1 MSGHNVRYATVFYL
15 AKETLDMPYVLA
27 QRWISDTESDL
38 GLGTVVAVESRSVT
52 VLFSATGESRLFS
65 RNDAPLTRV
74 IFNSGDSVQS
84 HEGWSMTV
92 TETKEENGLLTY
104 IGTREDTQEAN
115 VALREVMLC
124 HNIRFNKPQDRMFAG
139 QIERMNHFALRYD
152 CLTQRHAM
160 QQSDLLGLA
169 GTRASLIPHQL
180 HIAKEVGSRYAP
192 RVLLAD
198 EVGLG
203 KTIEAGMIILQ
214 QVLTG
219 RAERVL
225 ILLPDSLQHQ
235 WLVEMRRRFNL
246 NFAIFDQ
253 ERCAEANLDAENPFD
268 TEQLIIAS
276 LSLLRNNT
284 RYKQALDG
292 DWDLVVVDEA
302 HHLEWNSEKPSR
314 EYRIVEGLAQSTP
327 GILLLTATPDQL
339 GHESH
344 FARLRLLDPDRFYD
358 YNAFLAEE
366 KEYQHVADAANEL
379 LEQEQLTAETKATL
393 VELLKER
400 SITVLLNDIEASPT
414 SKSRETLLQLLLD
427 RHGTSRV
434 LMRNTRQAVKGFP
447 KRIVNTY
454 PLPMPKQYATSI
466 KVSKMMGSSK
476 SVEASALQ
484 SLYPEEIFQEF
495 EGKDA
500 SWWSFDPRIEWL
512 IELIKSSKE
521 KMLIICAH
529 AQTALVIEQAL
540 RVKEAIRSAVFHEG
554 LSLIERDKAAA
565 YFAQSEDGAQVLVCS
580 EIGSEGRNF
589 QFARHL
595 VLFDLPLNP
604 DLLEQRIGRLD
615 RIGQANDIQ
624 LHLPYL
630 EGSSQKLLLDWYHQG
645 LNAFEDTCPSGGIVF
660 SQVQNYLH
668 QLLNDEETAEQSLA
682 EVIAQTQT
690 THQQLKDKVEQG
702 RDRLL
707 ELNSGGQSK
716 GKNIAQRIAKVD
728 NGTALPTFMFN
739 MLDICGVEQ
748 EDHSENAIIL
758 RPGGHMLHSHFPGV
772 GDEGTTVTFSRDTA
786 LAREDF
792 QFVNWEHPMVQGSI
806 DMVLSDTTGNNS
818 VAVLKSKALPAGTML
833 LELVF
838 VADTS
843 APKKYHIG
851 RFLPATPMRLLMD
864 KNGNDLSSNVSYENL
879 SNQLSPIGRHIAS
892 KLVSASQAFIHQQVQ
907 LGTEQAQ
914 KALAE
919 VKSAAHDKMH
929 SALSQEIER
938 LTDLKAINPNIR
950 QDEINHL
957 ETEQKQLTQ
966 YIDNAQV
973 QLDCLRFI
981 VVSPE

>member
-1 MSGHNVRYATVFYL
+1 
-15 AKETLDMPYVLA
+15 MPYVLA

-38 GLGTVVAVESRSVT
+38 GLGTVVAVEGRTVT
-52 VLFSATGESRLFS
+52 VLFSATGESRHFS
-65 RNDAPLTRV
+65 REEAPLTRV
-74 IFNSGDSVQS
+74 IFNIGDSIKS
-84 HEGWSMTV
+84 HEGWNMIV
-92 TETKEENGLLTY
+92 TGLKDDNGLVTY
-104 IGTREDTQEAN
+104 TGDREDNDETD
-115 VALREVMLC
+115 VKLREVMLC

-139 QIERMNHFALRYD
+139 QIERMNHFSLRYD
-152 CLTQRHAM
+152 CLIQRHKM

-246 NFAIFDQ
+246 NFAIFDE
-253 ERCAEANLDAENPFD
+253 ERCIEAGLDAENPFES
-268 TEQLIIAS
+268 EQLIIAS
-276 LSLLRNNT
+276 LSLLRKNVH
-284 RYKQALDG
+284 YKQALDG
-292 DWDLVVVDEA
+292 DWDLIVVDEA
-302 HHLEWNSEKPSR
+302 HHLEWNSVKPSR
-314 EYRIVEGLAQSTP
+314 EYRIVEGLAQQTP

-358 YNAFLAEE
+358 YQSFLDEE
-366 KEYQHVADAANEL
+366 KEYQHVATAANEL
-379 LEQEQLTAETKATL
+379 MEQQALSDDTRSTLTKM
-393 VELLKER
+393 LKER
-400 SITVLLNDIEASPT
+400 DISDLLDNIAQDPASA
-414 SKSRETLLQLLLD
+414 SRDELLQLLLD

-434 LMRNTRQAVKGFP
+434 LMRNTRHAVKGFP
-447 KRIVNTY
+447 KRILNTY
-454 PLPMPKQYATSI
+454 PLPMPKQYSGSI
-466 KVSKMMGSSK
+466 KVAKLMGGK
-476 SVEASALQ
+476 QSVAQLALQ
-484 SLYPEEIFQEF
+484 SLYPEEIFQSF

-500 SWWSFDPRIEWL
+500 SWWAFDPRIQWL

-521 KMLIICAH
+521 KLLVICAH
-529 AQTALVIEQAL
+529 ADTALVIEQAL

-565 YFAQSEDGAQVLVCS
+565 FFAESENGAQVLVCS

-624 LHLPYL
+624 LHVPYL
-630 EGSSQKLLLDWYHQG
+630 EGSSQKILLDWYHQG
-645 LNAFEDTCPSGGIVF
+645 LNSFQETCPSGGLVF
-660 SQVQNYLH
+660 SDVQDALFD
-668 QLLNDEETAEQSLA
+668 LLNDEETASQDLASL
-682 EVIAQTQT
+682 ISTTQEM
-690 THQQLKDKVEQG
+690 HQQLKEKVEQG

-707 ELNSGGQSK
+707 ELNSGGQK
-716 GKNIAQRIAKVD
+716 AGKEIAARIAKID
-728 NGTALPTFMFN
+728 DGHELPTFMFN

-748 EDHSENAIIL
+748 EDHSDNAIIL
-758 RPGGHMLHSHFPGV
+758 RPSGHMLTGQFPALGE
-772 GDEGTTVTFSRDTA
+772 DGTTVTFSRETA

-792 QFVNWEHPMVQGSI
+792 QFINWEHPMVQGSI
-806 DMVLSDTTGNNS
+806 DMILSDTTGNNAVS
-818 VAVLKSKALPAGTML
+818 VLKSKALPAGTML
-833 LELVF
+833 LELIF

-864 KNGNDLSSNVSYENL
+864 KNGNNLHKNISYDKLSV
-879 SNQLSPIGRHIAS
+879 QLSPIGRHIAS
-892 KLVSASQAFIHQQVQ
+892 KLVTASQAFIHLQVQ
-907 LGTEQAQ
+907 QSSSLAQDALVDIKAQALAKMNAELDSELSRLVDLQAVNPNIRDEEIEHLRTEQAQ
-914 KALAE
+914 LA
-919 VKSAAHDKMH
+919 K
-929 SALSQEIER
+929 
-938 LTDLKAINPNIR
+938 
-950 QDEINHL
+950 
-957 ETEQKQLTQ
+957 

-981 VVSPE
+981 VVSPD

>member
-1 MSGHNVRYATVFYL
+1 MLEVRYAPFFYL
-15 AKETLDMPYVLA
+15 TKERYPFMPYVLA

-38 GLGTVVAVESRSVT
+38 GLGTVVALDARTVT
-52 VLFSATGESRLFS
+52 ILFSATGESRHFS

-74 IFNSGDSVQS
+74 IFNVGDTIES
-84 HEGWSMTV
+84 HEEWSLTV
-92 TETKEENGLLTY
+92 TDIKEDKGLITY
-104 IGTREDTQEAN
+104 IGTRTDTEEKE
-115 VALREVMLC
+115 VSLREVMLC

-139 QIERMNHFALRYD
+139 QVERMNHYALRYD
-152 CLTQRHAM
+152 CLMARYKMEQN
-160 QQSDLLGLA
+160 DLLGLA

-203 KTIEAGMIILQ
+203 KTIEAGMIIVQ

-225 ILLPDSLQHQ
+225 ILLPETLQHQ

-246 NFAIFDQ
+246 NFTIFDE

-276 LSLLRNNT
+276 LSTLRKAN

-292 DWDLVVVDEA
+292 DWDLLVVDEA

-314 EYRIVEGLAQSTP
+314 EYRIVEGLAQETP

-358 YNAFLAEE
+358 YQAFLAEE
-366 KEYQHVADAANEL
+366 KDYQHVAAAANEL
-379 LEQEQLTAETKATL
+379 LEQNVLSDNTKQVLT
-393 VELLKER
+393 ELLKER
-400 SITVLLNDIEASPT
+400 DISEMLQAIADDAESEARDELL
-414 SKSRETLLQLLLD
+414 KLLLE

-447 KRIVNTY
+447 QRIVNTY
-454 PLPMPKQYATSI
+454 ELAMPNQYTTSM
-466 KVSKMMGSSK
+466 KVAKMMGGAK
-476 SVEASALQ
+476 SVSESAHK

-500 SWWSFDPRIEWL
+500 SWWSFDPRIDWL
-512 IELIKSSKE
+512 INLIKDSKE
-521 KMLIICAH
+521 KMLVICAH
-529 AQTALVIEQAL
+529 AQTALIIEQAL
-540 RVKEAIRSAVFHEG
+540 RVKEGIRSAVFHEG
-554 LSLIERDKAAA
+554 LSIIERDKAAA
-565 YFAQSEDGAQVLVCS
+565 YFAQEEDGAQVLVCS

-589 QFARHL
+589 QFSRHL

-624 LHLPYL
+624 LHIPYL
-630 EGSSQKLLLDWYHQG
+630 EGSSQKVLLDWYHQG
-645 LNAFEDTCPSGGIVF
+645 LNAFETTCPSGGIVF
-660 SQVQNYLH
+660 NEVKEDIFALLH
-668 QLLNDEETAEQSLA
+668 DQETAEKSLA
-682 EVIAQTQT
+682 DIIAQTEEIHT
-690 THQQLKDKVEQG
+690 ELKTKIENG

-707 ELNSGGQSK
+707 ELNSGGQKS
-716 GKNIAQRIAKVD
+716 GQAIAARIAKND
-728 NGTALPTFMFN
+728 NGTELPTFMFN
-739 MLDICGVEQ
+739 MMDICGVEQ
-748 EDHSENAIIL
+748 EDHSDNALIL
-758 RPGGHMLHSHFPGV
+758 KPGGHMLHSHFPGLHE
-772 GDEGTTVTFSRDTA
+772 DGTTVTFSRDTA

-792 QFVNWEHPMVQGSI
+792 QFINWEHPMVQGSI
-806 DMVLSDTTGNNS
+806 DMVLSDTTGNN
-818 VAVLKSKALPAGTML
+818 AVSILKSKALPAGTML
-833 LELVF
+833 LELMF

-851 RFLPATPMRLLMD
+851 RFLPPTPMRLLMD
-864 KNGNDLSSNVSYENL
+864 KNGNELNNNISYQKLSD
-879 SNQLSPIGRHIAS
+879 QLSPIGRHIAS
-892 KLVSASQAFIHQQVQ
+892 KLVGASQAFIHQQVTN
-907 LGTEQAQ
+907 GTTKAQASLETIQ
-914 KALAE
+914 QDALAK
-919 VKSAAHDKMH
+919 VTKVLDT
-929 SALSQEIER
+929 EIER
-938 LTDLKAINPNIR
+938 LTDLKAVNPNIR
-950 QDEINHL
+950 DEEIAHL
-957 ETEQKQLTQ
+957 TTEKEQLIK
-966 YIDNAQV
+966 YIGNAQV
-973 QLDCLRFI
+973 RLDCLRFI

>member
-1 MSGHNVRYATVFYL
+1 
-15 AKETLDMPYVLA
+15 MPYVLA

-38 GLGTVVAVESRSVT
+38 GLGTVVAVENRAIT

-65 RNDAPLTRV
+65 RTDAPLTRV

-84 HEGWSMTV
+84 HEGWSMTI
-92 TETKEENGLLTY
+92 TDTKEDKGLITY
-104 IGTREDTQEAN
+104 IGTREDTQETD
-115 VALREVMLC
+115 VSLREVMLC

-152 CLTQRHAM
+152 CLIQRHAM

-169 GTRASLIPHQL
+169 GSRASLIPHQL

-214 QVLTG
+214 QILTG

-246 NFAIFDQ
+246 KFAIFDQ

-276 LSLLRNNT
+276 LSLLRNNA
-284 RYKQALDG
+284 RYKEALDG

-314 EYRIVEGLAQSTP
+314 EYRIVEGLAQNTP

-358 YNAFLAEE
+358 YQSFLDEE
-366 KEYQHVADAANEL
+366 KEYQHVASAAHEL
-379 LEQEQLTAETKATL
+379 IEQQQLTPETRQTL
-393 VELLKER
+393 IELLKER
-400 SITVLLNDIEASPT
+400 NITVLLNDIEANPV

-454 PLPMPKQYATSI
+454 PLPMPNQYATSI
-466 KVSKMMGSSK
+466 KVSKMMGGNK
-476 SVEASALQ
+476 SIEASALQ

-500 SWWSFDPRIEWL
+500 SWWAFDPRIDWL
-512 IELIKSSKE
+512 IELIKDSKE

-565 YFAQSEDGAQVLVCS
+565 YFAQSENGAQVLVCS

-615 RIGQANDIQ
+615 RIGQQNDIQ

-630 EGSSQKLLLDWYHQG
+630 EGSSQKVLLDWYNHG
-645 LNAFEDTCPSGGIVF
+645 LHAFEHTCPSGGIVF
-660 SQVQNYLH
+660 TQIKESLFE
-668 QLLNDEETAEQSLA
+668 LLNDQETASQSL
-682 EVIAQTQT
+682 ESLIEQTDQI
-690 THQQLKDKVEQG
+690 HIELKEKVEQG

-707 ELNSGGQSK
+707 ELNSGGQSA
-716 GKNIAQRIAKVD
+716 GKEIAQRIAKID
-728 NGTALPTFMFN
+728 NGTQLPTFMFN

-748 EDHSENAIIL
+748 DDHSENAIIL
-758 RPGGHMLHSHFPGV
+758 RPGGHMLHSHFPGL
-772 GDEGTTVTFSRDTA
+772 DEEGTTVTFSRDTA

-792 QFVNWEHPMVQGSI
+792 EFVNWEHPMVQGSI

-833 LELVF
+833 LELIF

-864 KNGNDLSSNVSYENL
+864 KNGNDLSANVSYDNL
-879 SNQLSPIGRHIAS
+879 SGQLSPIGRHIAS
-892 KLVSASQAFIHQQVQ
+892 KLVGASQAFIHQQVQ
-907 LGTEQAQ
+907 LGSDKAQQSLSAIKQQAAAKMEQA
-914 KALAE
+914 
-919 VKSAAHDKMH
+919 
-929 SALSQEIER
+929 LSKEIER

-950 QDEINHL
+950 QEEIVHL
-957 ETEQKQLTQ
+957 ETQQSQLAK

>member
-1 MSGHNVRYATVFYL
+1 
-15 AKETLDMPYVLA
+15 MPYVLA

-38 GLGTVVAVESRSVT
+38 GLGTVVAVDVRTVT
-52 VLFSATGESRLFS
+52 ILFSATGESRHFS

-74 IFNSGDSVQS
+74 IFNVGDTIQS
-84 HEGWSMTV
+84 HEEWSIFV
-92 TETKEENGLLTY
+92 TEVKESDGLITY
-104 IGTREDTQEAN
+104 IGTRTDTDEKG
-115 VALREVMLC
+115 VSLREVMLC

-152 CLTQRHAM
+152 CLTVRHQMA
-160 QQSDLLGLA
+160 QNDLLGLA

-180 HIAKEVGSRYAP
+180 HIAKEVGSRHAP

-203 KTIEAGMIILQ
+203 KTIEAGMIIVQ
-214 QVLTG
+214 QVLSG

-225 ILLPDSLQHQ
+225 ILLPETLQHQ

-246 NFAIFDQ
+246 NFTIFDE
-253 ERCAEANLDAENPFD
+253 ERCVEANMDVENPFD

-276 LSLLRNNT
+276 LSLLRKST

-292 DWDLVVVDEA
+292 DWDLLVVDEA

-314 EYRIVEGLAQSTP
+314 EYSVVEGLAQNTP

-358 YNAFLAEE
+358 YQAFLKEE
-366 KEYQHVADAANEL
+366 AEYQHIANAANEL
-379 LEQEQLTAETKATL
+379 LEQTTLSTETKDALTN
-393 VELLKER
+393 LLKER
-400 SITVLLNDIEASPT
+400 DISSLLQAIEDDENASE
-414 SKSRETLLQLLLD
+414 RDTLLKLLLE

-466 KVSKMMGSSK
+466 KVAKMMGSSK
-476 SVEASALQ
+476 SVEQGALK

-495 EGKDA
+495 EGKEA
-500 SWWSFDPRIEWL
+500 SWWSFDPRIDWL
-512 IELIKSSKE
+512 IDLIKDTKE

-529 AQTALVIEQAL
+529 AETALVIEQAL

-554 LSLIERDKAAA
+554 LSIIERDKAAA
-565 YFAQSEDGAQVLVCS
+565 YFAQEENGAQVLVCS

-589 QFARHL
+589 QFSRHL
-595 VLFDLPLNP
+595 ILFDLPLNP

-624 LHLPYL
+624 LHLPYF
-630 EGSSQKLLLDWYHQG
+630 EDSSQKVLLDWYHHG
-645 LNAFEDTCPSGGIVF
+645 LNAFEKTCPSGGIVF
-660 SQVQNYLH
+660 TQVKEALFALLH
-668 QLLNDEETAEQSLA
+668 DQETSIQSLD
-682 EVIAQTQT
+682 EVISQTSDI
-690 THQQLKDKVEQG
+690 HHELKEKIESG

-707 ELNSGGQSK
+707 ELNSGGQKS
-716 GKNIAQRIAKVD
+716 GQVIADRIAKND
-728 NGTALPTFMFN
+728 NGTQLPTFMFN
-739 MLDICGVEQ
+739 MMDICGVEQ
-748 EDHSENAIIL
+748 EDHSDNALIL
-758 RPGGHMLHSHFPGV
+758 KPGGHMLHSHFPCI
-772 GDEGTTVTFSRDTA
+772 DEEGTTVTFNRDTA

-792 QFVNWEHPMVQGSI
+792 QFINWEHPMVQGSI
-806 DMVLSDTTGNNS
+806 DMVLTDTTGNN
-818 VAVLKSKALPAGTML
+818 AVSILKSKALPAGTML
-833 LELVF
+833 LELIF
-838 VADTS
+838 VVDTS

-851 RFLPATPMRLLMD
+851 RFLPPTPMRLLMD
-864 KNGNDLSSNVSYENL
+864 KQGNELNKNISYEKL
-879 SNQLSPIGRHIAS
+879 SEQLSPIGRHIAS

-907 LGTEQAQ
+907 EGTVKAQ
-914 KALAE
+914 NSLETIKASALATMSKE
-919 VKSAAHDKMH
+919 LDTE
-929 SALSQEIER
+929 LER
-938 LTDLKAINPNIR
+938 LIDLQAVNPNIR
-950 QDEINHL
+950 DEEIAHL
-957 ETEQKQLTQ
+957 QTEKSQLAK